1 MSGTN
6 GERQT
11 LVCNCRGTMPLDGER
26 LGTAIH
32 TDLCRSQLD
41 RFEAALSD
49 GASLV
54 ACTQE
59 AALFEEVAEAA
70 GASIATT
77 NIRERAGWT
86 DHAGDVNPKVAALLV
101 EAERAAALPRLLSIT
116 SAGHVLVLGRD
127 QAAMDAATELA
138 ARMPAVTL
146 VLAAEADVL
155 LPEVIP
161 FPILRADRLRLT
173 GTLGAFTLTLD
184 DAARMDPSSR
194 RGPAFGAASTA
205 PMDIAGD
212 VVLDLTGGPS
222 LVTGPHKRD
231 GYERA
236 DPGSASAVAAA
247 LLRAVD
253 FQGEFEKPIYVDY
266 DPSICAHA
274 RNQIVGCSKC
284 LEVCPA
290 GAIAPN
296 GDGVAIDALVCA
308 GCGSCAGHCPTG
320 AVSYAAP
327 PRDDLTGRIGAMLGA
342 YHAAGGERPV
352 VLLHADE
359 HGGALINA
367 SARLGR
373 GLPVEVLPLG
383 LHAATIPGHDHIV
396 AAASAG
402 AGHIAILCDPARSEE
417 TDATVAEIELANTIL
432 VALNHPA
439 RASLMLEADPD
450 AMEDALLAIVAGAPT
465 PSPSPA
471 VPSRDKREA
480 ARNAFS
486 ALGGADVE
494 PFALPAHAP
503 YGRIHVDPERC
514 TLCMACVSACPADA
528 IRDNPDSPELRF
540 VEAACVQCSICART
554 CPENAITLEQRLDP
568 RPSAQA
574 PIILHAEEPADCI
587 RCGKPFAA
595 ASTVERMVEKL
606 SGHWM
611 YRGKRAD
618 LLRMCDHCRLE
629 TQAEGGRDPFA
640 MGERPPVRR
649 TEDYLKPED
658 FLSD

>member
-1 MSGTN
+1 MSRTN
-6 GERQT
+6 GERPT
-11 LVCNCRGTMPLDGER
+11 LLCNCRDTMALDGER
-26 LGTAIH
+26 LGAVIH
-32 TDLCRSQLD
+32 SDLCRSQLD
-41 RFEAALSD
+41 RFEAALS
-49 GASLV
+49 GGEPLV

-59 AALFEEVAEAA
+59 EALFTEVA
-70 GASIATT
+70 GAVGLSIATV

-86 DHAGDVNPKVAALLV
+86 DHGGDVNPKVAALLT
-101 EAERAAALPRLLSIT
+101 EAERAITAPRLVAIS
-116 SAGHVLVLGRD
+116 SPGHALVLGRD
-127 QAAMDAATELA
+127 QAAIDAATELVS
-138 ARMPAVTL
+138 RLPAVTL
-146 VLAAEADVL
+146 VLTGREDVL
-155 LPEVIP
+155 LPETIP
-161 FPILRADRLRLT
+161 FPILRADRVRLA

-184 DAARMDPSSR
+184 GAARMDPSSR
-194 RGPAFGAASTA
+194 RGPSFGAPNVDPTE
-205 PMDIAGD
+205 IAGD
-212 VVLDLTGGPS
+212 IVLDLLGASP

-236 DPGSASAVAAA
+236 DPASSGAVAAA
-247 LLRAVD
+247 LLRVVD

-284 LEVCPA
+284 LDACPA
-290 GAIAPN
+290 GAVAPN
-296 GDGVAIDALVCA
+296 GDGVAIDTLVCA
-308 GCGSCAGHCPTG
+308 GCGSCAAHCPTG

-327 PRDDLTGRIGAMLGA
+327 PRDDLSGRIGTMLAA
-342 YHAAGGERPV
+342 YRSAGGERPV
-352 VLLHADE
+352 LLLHGEA

-383 LHAATIPGHDHIV
+383 LHAATIPGHDHML
-396 AAASAG
+396 AAACAG
-402 AGHIAILCDPARSEE
+402 AGHVAILCDPARTEE
-417 TDATVAEIELANTIL
+417 TDATTAEIELANDIL
-432 VALNHPA
+432 VGLGHPA
-439 RASLMLEADPD
+439 RATLLLEADPD
-450 AMEDALLAIVAGAPT
+450 AMEDALLAIVARAPT
-465 PSPSPA
+465 PAPAPA
-471 VPSRDKREA
+471 VPSPDKREA

-486 ALGGADVE
+486 ALGGAGVE
-494 PFALPAHAP
+494 PFALPPHAP
-503 YGRIHVDPERC
+503 YGRIHVDPGRC

-554 CPENAITLEQRLDP
+554 CPEDAITLEQRLDP
-568 RPSAQA
+568 RPEAQA
-574 PIILHAEEPADCI
+574 PIILHAEDPADCV

-611 YRGKRAD
+611 YAGERAE

-629 TQAEGGRDPFA
+629 AQADGGRDPFA
-640 MGERPPVRR
+640 MGQRPPVRR